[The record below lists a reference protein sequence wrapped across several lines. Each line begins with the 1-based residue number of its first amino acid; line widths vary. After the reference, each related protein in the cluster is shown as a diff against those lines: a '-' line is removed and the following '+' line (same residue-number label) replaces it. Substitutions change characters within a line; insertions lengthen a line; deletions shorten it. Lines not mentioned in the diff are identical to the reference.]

1 MINAV
6 HMIKAKKGG
15 GPAGGRYKS
24 KDNNPKVKQHQI
36 ISTKHEHYR
45 VEGEE
50 NSSPSSSFR
59 FFEESVDPTGPS
71 KSSRSRKK
79 SSESAI
85 SISPLTPGEAA
96 GEEKASAAQR
106 TEVGLGTGRGEAV
119 GEGSGSTSVGSG
131 AAEGPRTGSE

>member
-6 HMIKAKKGG
+6 HMIKAEKDG
-15 GPAGGRYKS
+15 GPEGGRYKS
-24 KDNNPKVKQHQI
+24 KDNSPKVKPHQI
-36 ISTKHEHYR
+36 TSTKHEHYR

-59 FFEESVDPTGPS
+59 FLEESVDPTGPS

-79 SSESAI
+79 SSESSS

-106 TEVGLGTGRGEAV
+106 TEVGLGKGIGEAV